1 MAVSYDITTMPIPQ
15 SNYESIAP
23 YITKDG
29 SEIRELMHPAVH
41 GNAQQSLAEAT
52 VPPGAETALHLHR
65 VTEEIYYFTQGEGSM
80 RLGDERFSVRAG
92 DSIAIPPGAAHNVSN
107 TGNVP
112 LKILCACE
120 PAYDHDDT
128 ILLGP

>member
-15 SNYESIAP
+15 SKYESIAP

-92 DSIAIPPGAAHNVSN
+92 DSIAIPPGAAHNVRN

>member
-41 GNAQQSLAEAT
+41 GNALQSLAEAT

-92 DSIAIPPGAAHNVSN
+92 DSIAIPPGAAHNVRN
-107 TGNVP
+107 TGSVR
-112 LKILCACE
+112 LKILCACA
-120 PAYDHDDT
+120 PAYAHDDT
-128 ILLGP
+128 VLLSI